1 MTNNTI
7 SIEPILKSIECYS
20 TTSLQLFKLYV
31 VDFIGTLFAELY
43 TKLIVLVL
51 LVSCFIFLS
60 IGIALWLGTIIG
72 AAYLGFLALAA
83 IFLILTIPI
92 TVMILMDLLFIITI
106 TLKKILKKYLLIPLL
121 FTIPMQRERK
131 EV

>member
-83 IFLILTIPI
+83 IFLILTI
-92 TVMILMDLLFIITI
+92 LIITF
-106 TLKKILKKYLLIPLL
+106 KKYLISNPSYNH
-121 FTIPMQRERK
+121 IVK
-131 EV
+131 ELKSKQ